1 MRSPVPGFIATRT
14 ECQRKISHLLRN
26 GTQKEGLRAAAA
38 LLKSRVCSSWAESV
52 VHEEQN
58 AKRYYV
64 SGMVQG
70 VGYRYF
76 VERAARHL
84 KVAGYV
90 RNLRDGRVEA
100 YAIGPMASLAALR
113 QALERGPDGAS
124 VAGVVEHDAAIEPR
138 FADRF
143 SIEYDA

>member
-1 MRSPVPGFIATRT
+1 MRGKAFAFCATIAA
-14 ECQRKISHLLRN
+14 CQRKISHLLRN
-26 GTQKEGLRAAAA
+26 RSQKDRVLAAAA
-38 LLKSRVCSSWAESV
+38 LLKSRVCSSWAESL
-52 VHEEQN
+52 VHEEQI

-64 SGMVQG
+64 NGMVQG

-76 VERAARHL
+76 VERAAKHM
-84 KVAGYV
+84 KVRGYV
-90 RNLRDGRVEA
+90 RNLGDGRVEV
-100 YAIGPMASLAALR
+100 YAIGPAASLAALR

-124 VAGVVEHDAAIEPR
+124 VTSLAEENAASELK

>member
-1 MRSPVPGFIATRT
+1 M
-14 ECQRKISHLLRN
+14 
-26 GTQKEGLRAAAA
+26 
-38 LLKSRVCSSWAESV
+38 
-52 VHEEQN
+52 HEEQI

-76 VERAARHL
+76 VERAAKHL

-90 RNLRDGRVEA
+90 RNLGDGRVEV
-100 YAIGPMASLAALR
+100 YAIGPAASLASLR
-113 QALERGPDGAS
+113 RTLEQGPRGAS
-124 VAGVVEHDAAIEPR
+124 VTGVAEGDAAIDPT

>member
-1 MRSPVPGFIATRT
+1 MRGKAFAFCATAT
-14 ECQRKISHLLRN
+14 ACQRKISHLLRN
-26 GTQKEGLRAAAA
+26 RIQKDRVAAPAA

-52 VHEEQN
+52 VHEEQI

-76 VERAARHL
+76 VERAAKHL

-90 RNLRDGRVEA
+90 RNLGDGRVEV
-100 YAIGPMASLAALR
+100 YAIGPAASLASLR
-113 QALERGPDGAS
+113 RTLERGPSGAS
-124 VAGVVEHDAAIEPR
+124 VTGVAEEDAAIER
-138 FADRF
+138 TFADRF

>member
-1 MRSPVPGFIATRT
+1 MRT
-14 ECQRKISHLLRN
+14 EVFAFGATATQCLRKISHLVRN
-26 GTQKEGLRAAAA
+26 GTQKERLRAAAA
-38 LLKSRVCSSWAESV
+38 LLESRVCSSWAEFV
-52 VHEEQN
+52 VHEEHS

-64 SGMVQG
+64 SGLVQG

-76 VERAARHL
+76 VERAAKHL
-84 KVAGYV
+84 KLAGYV

-100 YAIGPMASLAALR
+100 YAIGPAASLATLG
-113 QALERGPDGAS
+113 QALERGPNGAS
-124 VAGVVEHDAAIEPR
+124 VTSVSEQDAVIEPK

>member
-1 MRSPVPGFIATRT
+1 MRGKAFAFCAAVT
-14 ECQRKISHLLRN
+14 ECQRKISQLLRN
-26 GTQKEGLRAAAA
+26 RIQKDRVAAAAA

-52 VHEEQN
+52 VHEEQI

-90 RNLRDGRVEA
+90 RNLGDGRVEV
-100 YAIGPMASLAALR
+100 YAIGPAASLASLR
-113 QALERGPDGAS
+113 RTLEQGPSGAS
-124 VAGVVEHDAAIEPR
+124 VTGVTEEDAAIEQA
-138 FADRF
+138 FADNF

>member
-38 LLKSRVCSSWAESV
+38 LLKSRVCSSRAESV

-124 VAGVVEHDAAIEPR
+124 VAGVVEHDAAIEPK
-138 FADRF
+138 FADKF

>member
-1 MRSPVPGFIATRT
+1 MRAQAPAFGATRT
-14 ECQRKISHLLRN
+14 RCLRKISHLLRN
-26 GTQKEGLRAAAA
+26 GTQKERLGAAAA
-38 LLKSRVCSSWAESV
+38 LLKSRVCSSWAESL
-52 VHEEQN
+52 VHEEHS

-64 SGMVQG
+64 SGLVQG

-84 KVAGYV
+84 KLAGYV

-100 YAIGPMASLAALR
+100 YAIGPTESLLTLR
-113 QALERGPDGAS
+113 QTLERGPHGAS
-124 VAGVVEHDAAIEPR
+124 VTSVAEQDAVIEPK

>member
-1 MRSPVPGFIATRT
+1 MRSQVLGFSATAT
-14 ECQRKISHLLRN
+14 ERLRKISHLLRN
-26 GTQKEGLRAAAA
+26 GTQKERLGAAAA
-38 LLKSRVCSSWAESV
+38 LLKSRVCSSWAESL

-84 KVAGYV
+84 RVAGYV
-90 RNLRDGRVEA
+90 RNLGDGRVEA
-100 YAIGPMASLAALR
+100 YAIGPAASLAALR
-113 QALERGPDGAS
+113 QTLERGPNGAS
-124 VAGVVEHDAAIEPR
+124 VTRVAEEDAAIEPR
-138 FADRF
+138 FADKF